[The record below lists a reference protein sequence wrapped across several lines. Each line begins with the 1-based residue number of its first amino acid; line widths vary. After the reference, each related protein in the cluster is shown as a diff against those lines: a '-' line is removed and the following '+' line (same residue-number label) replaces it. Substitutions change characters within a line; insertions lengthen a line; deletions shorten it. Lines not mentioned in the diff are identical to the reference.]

1 VKRLLRPETLFFL
14 LVWFMLL
21 IAFRERGFWDPGS
34 LWHIKVGDI
43 ILTQGMPQTDPF
55 SYTMENKP
63 WVPQQ
68 WGAEVLMSLTHS
80 VGGFDLLLLAFSTG
94 IALLFTLIFRR
105 CIVSPS
111 RDIPGTTIGGGM
123 GPMLAALV
131 VGASIFV
138 GAFHYYV
145 RPHMFTIVLLG
156 WTMMCIID
164 YERGWCSI
172 RRLAALIPLYVI
184 WTNLHGGVLGGTMSL
199 GLAVAGWGILF
210 LASGGR
216 ESPDVLEKNQGT
228 HVPRSP
234 IHNWRTAWL
243 LVGIVVACLLT
254 PLLNPHGLKML
265 DIWYRLLVSKV
276 MPAVISE
283 HKPMDVTSEVGM
295 MIVGLGVFYIALL
308 LGTRLPRECRVPGI
322 EIAESGVLP
331 VPGTRYPVP
340 AFRVSWLIPLVWLL
354 LTFKSIRQGPL
365 FTITAAVCIADMW
378 RYTCWHRYLV
388 KNGDG
393 SLAWNPEDDPAR
405 LAMVRNG
412 NRWWVIPATLVL
424 LAFAL
429 QLMRVPVPIIGH
441 GWVRF
446 DKDFVPVDMNDEVNK
461 YMESVPPGTHIFND
475 LDLGGY
481 MIWFAPKLKIYMD
494 DRCELYGDDML
505 KEYADAIKLPPEKF
519 DVVFEGWREKWKF
532 ERAIIWSEPKDEAKP
547 NDGKPMMEVYFL
559 SHPERWR
566 EVARGKRA
574 VMFEL
579 VKK

>member
-1 VKRLLRPETLFFL
+1 MKRLLRPETLFFL
-14 LVWFMLL
+14 AVWIMLL

-43 ILTQGMPQTDPF
+43 IRTQGMPQTDPF

-68 WGAEVLMSLTHS
+68 WGAEVLMSLTHAL
-80 VGGFDLLLLAFSTG
+80 GGFDLLLLAFSTG
-94 IALLFTLIFRR
+94 VALLFTLIFRR

-111 RDIPGTTIGGGM
+111 TDIPGTTISGGM
-123 GPMLAALV
+123 GPILAALI
-131 VGASIFV
+131 VGACIFV

-199 GLAVAGWGILF
+199 GLAVAGWGVLF
-210 LASGGR
+210 LAGR
-216 ESPDVLEKNQGT
+216 ARNVT
-228 HVPRSP
+228 P
-234 IHNWRTAWL
+234 IQDWRTAWL

-254 PLLNPHGLKML
+254 PLINPHGLKML

-283 HKPMDVTSEVGM
+283 HQPMDVTSEVGI

-308 LGTRLPRECRVPGI
+308 LGTLPKWP
-322 EIAESGVLP
+322 
-331 VPGTRYPVP
+331 
-340 AFRVSWLIPLVWLL
+340 RVSWFIPLVWLL

-393 SLAWNPEDDPAR
+393 SLAWNAEDDPAR
-405 LAMVRNG
+405 LATVRNG
-412 NRWWVIPATLVL
+412 NLWWVIPAAFVL

-429 QLMRVPVPIIGH
+429 QLAGVRVPVIGH

-446 DKDFVPVDMNDEVNK
+446 DKDFVPEDMNDEINK

-481 MIWFAPKLKIYMD
+481 MIWYAPKLKIYMD

-505 KEYADAIKLPPEKF
+505 KEYADTIKLPPEEF
-519 DVVFEGWREKWKF
+519 GVVFEGWREKWKF
-532 ERAIIWSEPKDEAKP
+532 DRAIIWSEPKDETKP
-547 NDGKPMMEVYFL
+547 NDGKPPMEVYFL

-579 VKK
+579 IR